1 MVEECHGR
9 SGTQAA
15 PGETNITS
23 IRADS
28 KHSNTGPLTK
38 STLST
43 SQFCYCGKSVMSLHV
58 VLYRGGMYQFS
69 LCESFE
75 RSTCTLFT
83 TRKFAT

>member
-1 MVEECHGR
+1 MEGCHGR

-28 KHSNTGPLTK
+28 KHSNTVNQTK

-43 SQFCYCGKSVMSLHV
+43 SQFCYCGKLVMCLHV
-58 VLYRGGMYQFS
+58 VLYVPI
-69 LCESFE
+69 L
-75 RSTCTLFT
+75 TL
-83 TRKFAT
+83 

>member
-1 MVEECHGR
+1 M
-9 SGTQAA
+9 
-15 PGETNITS
+15 GEVGLKQLLEKQTITS
-23 IRADS
+23 IRGDS